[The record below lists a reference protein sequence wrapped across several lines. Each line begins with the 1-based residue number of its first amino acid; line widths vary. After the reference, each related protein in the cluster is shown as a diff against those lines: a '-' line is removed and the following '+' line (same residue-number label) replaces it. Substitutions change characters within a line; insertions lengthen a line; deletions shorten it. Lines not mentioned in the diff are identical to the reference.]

1 MKEPCPICAAPSADI
16 APETVDIGV
25 GEIPIEPDQWKCPT
39 HGRWCLDAS
48 GATVVEYTDTTA
60 QVAL

>member
-25 GEIPIEPDQWKCPT
+25 GEIPIEPDQWECPT
-39 HGRWCLDAS
+39 HGCWYWEGVGQAVFQYADA
-48 GATVVEYTDTTA
+48 TP
-60 QVAL
+60 QVAP